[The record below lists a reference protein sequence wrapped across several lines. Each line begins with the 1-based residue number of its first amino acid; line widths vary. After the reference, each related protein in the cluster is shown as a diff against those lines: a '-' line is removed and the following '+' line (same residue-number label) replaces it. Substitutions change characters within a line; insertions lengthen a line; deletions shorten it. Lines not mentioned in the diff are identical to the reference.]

1 MMMGSK
7 RMCGV
12 VARTGPR
19 PFQRINRSLRIGG
32 HATSIELEAA
42 FWAVLDHMAARE
54 GLTVPKLLAALQ
66 EEMAELSGEGASFA
80 STLRT
85 ICLLYQ
91 GTPAGAAARG

>member
-1 MMMGSK
+1 
-7 RMCGV
+7 MCGV

-42 FWAVLDHMAARE
+42 FWSVLDHMAARE

-66 EEMAELSGEGASFA
+66 DEVAELPGGGASFA

-91 GTPAGAAARG
+91 DSPSAPAASG